1 MTDDEYE
8 IRKSKLEQ
16 EIRHVKSK
24 IDNFDTS
31 EYCPVQRYRAHHKT
45 LDILKDECEDII
57 NELEVND
64 FLDNGAGYNKNNEN
78 L

>member
-31 EYCPVQRYRAHHKT
+31 EYCPEELCDHHKT
-45 LDILKDECEDII
+45 LDILKDECADIL